1 MTDVLL
7 KELSNHDINWMLAHG
22 DAVAVSAETPLIAP
36 GDAGDSF
43 YILLDG
49 AFSMRTAAP
58 EQGART
64 APVRLVPG
72 ELVGVLPGWELPIGA
87 TLQALKDSQ
96 ALMIPRSA
104 LQQKLQDDPQFAAHL
119 YRASAVLLA
128 QRLEQQRS
136 ERGVAGS
143 TGRESITVFAGLQD
157 SDLDWLIAV
166 GQVQQLPAQSVLVQ
180 PGRPADALHILLD
193 GALSVAAVP
202 DRQPIQPLLT
212 TFGQPPSA
220 PPVEFGRLSR
230 GDLVGELLFVNACPP
245 PITVT
250 AVRDAQVLSV
260 PRWRLAT
267 KLLYD
272 AEFATR
278 FYAVLCQLLAQQQN
292 SLQNLGSGSGSGEP
306 QPSDP
311 LENQVLTQVA
321 LAEKR
326 FDWML
331 DRIQSQS
338 DRSPSSPSGHRTE
351 IQW

>member
-1 MTDVLL
+1 MTAVLL

-22 DAVAVSAETPLIAP
+22 APVAVTAETPLIAP
-36 GDAGDSF
+36 GDPGDGF

-49 AFSMRTAAP
+49 SLAVRAA

-64 APVRLVPG
+64 TPRLSPG
-72 ELVGVLPGWELPIGA
+72 ELVGMLPGWELPIGT
-87 TLQALKDSQ
+87 TLQASKNSQ
-96 ALMIPRSA
+96 VLAISRSV

-128 QRLEQQRS
+128 QRLEQQRA
-136 ERGVAGS
+136 ELGVAES
-143 TGRESITVFAGLQD
+143 PGRESITVFAGLQD

-166 GQVQQLPAQSVLVQ
+166 GQVQPLPVHTVLVQ

-193 GALSVAAVP
+193 GALGISAVP
-202 DRQPIQPLLT
+202 DRPAAHPLLT
-212 TFGQPPSA
+212 TFSRQPTEPT
-220 PPVEFGRLSR
+220 VEFGRLSR
-230 GDLVGELLFVNACPP
+230 GDIVGELLFVNACPP
-245 PITVT
+245 PVTVT
-250 AVRDAQVLSV
+250 AVRDCQVLSV

-272 AEFATR
+272 AEFAAR
-278 FYAVLCQLLAQQQN
+278 FYSVLCHLLAQQQ
-292 SLQNLGSGSGSGEP
+292 SRLQALGGSSP
-306 QPSDP
+306 ATAPNDL
-311 LENQVLTQVA
+311 LEDQFLTQVA

-331 DRIQSQS
+331 ERIQSQQ
-338 DRSPSSPSGHRTE
+338 SPSSQSGHRKA